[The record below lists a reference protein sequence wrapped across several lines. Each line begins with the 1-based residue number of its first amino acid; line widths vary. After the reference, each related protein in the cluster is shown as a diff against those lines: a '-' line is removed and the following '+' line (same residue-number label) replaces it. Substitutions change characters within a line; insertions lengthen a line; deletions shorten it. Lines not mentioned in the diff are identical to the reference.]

1 MLLGVQ
7 IEKMERY
14 EFYQT
19 KTWKQV
25 RKNIW
30 LKQSCL
36 CNRCHRPVY
45 VNGISE
51 WISKEK
57 RLKGIVHHKEYLT
70 DLNYSDNNIALNE
83 DNLEG
88 LCIDCHNKEHFK
100 TDILKD
106 GLVFDEEGNLVRK
119 Y

>member
-1 MLLGVQ
+1 MTRQ
-7 IEKMERY
+7 

-19 KTWKQV
+19 KAWKQI

-51 WISKEK
+51 YIPKDK

-70 DLNYSDNNIALNE
+70 DINFNDDSIALNE

-88 LCIDCHNKEHFK
+88 LCIDCHNKEHFN
-100 TDILKD
+100 TGVTRND
-106 GLVFDEEGNLVRK
+106 VMFDEEGNLILR
-119 Y
+119 

>member
-1 MLLGVQ
+1 MTRQ
-7 IEKMERY
+7 

-19 KTWKQV
+19 KAWKQV

-51 WISKEK
+51 WIPKEK
-57 RLKGIVHHKEYLT
+57 RLKGIVHHKEYLNDT
-70 DLNYSDNNIALNE
+70 NFNDINISLNE

-88 LCIDCHNKEHFK
+88 VCIDCHNKEHFS
-100 TDILKD
+100 TTATRDDL
-106 GLVFDEEGNLVRK
+106 LFDDEGNIVPR
-119 Y
+119 

>member
-1 MLLGVQ
+1 MTRQ
-7 IEKMERY
+7 

-19 KTWKQV
+19 KAWKKV

-36 CNRCHRPVY
+36 CARCDRPVY
-45 VNGISE
+45 VDGLSP
-51 WISKEK
+51 WMSKEK
-57 RLKGIVHHKEYLT
+57 RLKGIIHHKEYLDDT
-70 DLNYSDNNIALNE
+70 NFNDINISLNE

-100 TDILKD
+100 SLVTRKD
-106 GLVFDEEGNLVRK
+106 LRFDDDGNIIPC
-119 Y
+119 